1 MKQIFRA
8 FFFGMLFITISCT
21 NTENG
26 FFGNGNGSGSLSG
39 FSGSGG
45 ADERLVAKFQSEI
58 GDRVFFDV
66 DQSTLNSDGMTVL
79 DSQAEWLISNRDY
92 KLVIEG
98 HADEQGTREY
108 NLALGARRANSVK
121 EYLISLGVSGERL
134 QTVTYGKERPI
145 KICSAER
152 CYSENRRAVS
162 VLNNLGY

>member
-8 FFFGMLFITISCT
+8 FFFGMLFTTISCT

-39 FSGSGG
+39 LSGG
-45 ADERLVAKFQSEI
+45 GSADERLVAKFQSEI

-92 KLVIEG
+92 KLVVEG
-98 HADEQGTREY
+98 HADERGTREY

-121 EYLISLGVSGERL
+121 EYLISLGVSGDRL

-145 KICSAER
+145 KICSSER